1 MSVTAADI
9 KKLRDT
15 TGAGMMDCKKALNE
29 AEGDFEKAIEIL
41 RKKGQKVSAKRAENE
56 AKEGVVIALV
66 SDDQA
71 RGVIVKLSS
80 ETDFVAK
87 NEEFINGA
95 QAIAEIALA
104 GFPADVEELKGLT
117 GPNGLAVSKMIEDLL
132 TKLQAGASGYDVI
145 FPSDYM
151 VAQMIE
157 LGLLAEIDAEAMPN
171 FANISDVFK
180 DPPYDP
186 GNAHCTPYQWG
197 MTGIAYRRGN
207 PAFAEGP
214 PNSWAYLF
222 DPTRLEPLAPQGI
235 NVLNDQRELISAALF
250 YLGYSPNTTNR
261 TELEAARDV
270 ILQAKPYWKTFNS
283 EDYYSTLMES
293 DEIVLSHAWSGDAAQ
308 AFWNTYDEATGE
320 GNWLFTVPVE
330 GAVRFADNV
339 CIPANSQR
347 QETARHFMN
356 YLMEPEVAAAITN
369 FTFYPSANEAA
380 KEFIDEDILTNPGIY
395 PPPEVAAKLQW
406 LEDVGDAIFDYDEMW
421 TAIKGQ

>member
-1 MSVTAADI
+1 M
-9 KKLRDT
+9 KKIFWIGLLLI
-15 TGAGMMDCKKALNE
+15 ML
-29 AEGDFEKAIEIL
+29 
-41 RKKGQKVSAKRAENE
+41 
-56 AKEGVVIALV
+56 
-66 SDDQA
+66 
-71 RGVIVKLSS
+71 
-80 ETDFVAK
+80 
-87 NEEFINGA
+87 
-95 QAIAEIALA
+95 ALA
-104 GFPADVEELKGLT
+104 ACGGGPAGGPGATESAEPTVAIVNGEVE
-117 GPNGLAVSKMIEDLL
+117 LAPQLSVYNWADYIDEQVLADYTERYGVEIIYDTYASNEDLL

-151 VAQMIE
+151 VATMID
-157 LGLLAEIDAEAMPN
+157 LGLLAEIDVAALPN
-171 FANISDVFK
+171 FANIGAEFK

-186 GNAHCTPYQWG
+186 GNAHCVPYQWG

-207 PAFAEGP
+207 PAFEAGP
-214 PNSWAYLF
+214 PDSWAYLF
-222 DPTRLEPLAPQGI
+222 EPDLMAPIAPEGI
-235 NVLNDQRELISAALF
+235 NVLNDQRELLAAALF
-250 YLGYSPNTTNR
+250 YLGYSPNTTER
-261 TELEAARDV
+261 AELEAARDL
-270 ILQAKPYWKTFNS
+270 ILAAKPSWKTFNS

-308 AFWNTYDEATGE
+308 AYWNTFDEAEGT

-339 CIPANSQR
+339 CIPANSER

-380 KEFIDEDILTNPGIY
+380 KEFIDPEILNNPGIY

-406 LEDVGDAIFDYDEMW
+406 LTDVGDAIFVYDEMW

>member
-1 MSVTAADI
+1 MHKRFFV
-9 KKLRDT
+9 L
-15 TGAGMMDCKKALNE
+15 
-29 AEGDFEKAIEIL
+29 IL
-41 RKKGQKVSAKRAENE
+41 M
-56 AKEGVVIALV
+56 L
-66 SDDQA
+66 
-71 RGVIVKLSS
+71 
-80 ETDFVAK
+80 FVA
-87 NEEFINGA
+87 A
-95 QAIAEIALA
+95 ALA
-104 GFPADVEELKGLT
+104 ACGGGPAGGPGAAEEPADETAGGELQLAPELSVYNWADYIDEQVLADYEERYGVKIIYDT
-117 GPNGLAVSKMIEDLL
+117 YASNEDLL